1 MPKLLRTLIVED
13 SDNDTELL
21 LRDLR
26 RAGYE
31 TIHERVESAEA
42 LQAALKRQ
50 DWDIVISD
58 HALPHFNGLAA
69 LKLFKELGGD
79 IPFIIVSGSIDE
91 AIAVEAMRTGAHDYI
106 MKGNTA
112 RLIPAIERELREARI
127 RQERRQADETIRRL
141 AYTDTLTGLPNRI
154 RFREL
159 VQEAIVA
166 GQREQFHVALLLMDL
181 DNFKDVNDT
190 LGHDRGDILLQQVG
204 LRLRS
209 ALFTLDVVARLGG
222 DEFGILL
229 PRLAASSDVS
239 NVIKKLHDCLEA
251 PFMIDGIPITV
262 ETSIGVA
269 TMPEHAD
276 NADMLLQR
284 ADIAMYRAK
293 RMASDYAV
301 YAPEFN
307 LHSPERLGLMA
318 ELRDAI
324 EQEQLLLHFQPKLEL
339 KTGRIVGTEALVRWQ
354 HPRLGMVPPD
364 KFIMAAEQT
373 GLIAPL
379 TRWVLVDALRHY
391 RGMCRESFRLRV
403 SVNLSARS
411 LHDPHTLKMV
421 EQALIA
427 TGVEPDQLMLEVTES
442 AIVLDP
448 KRAEENLVALSR
460 MGVWLSIDDFGT
472 GYTSLSS
479 IKRLPLNEIKIDK
492 SFVTNMLTDEKGA
505 MLVRSVIDLGH
516 NFGLTVVAEG
526 VETQEV
532 LDALAALGC
541 DEVQG
546 YFISKPQ
553 TFELL
558 KSWLTTSPY
567 KIGPSDTVTCRMG
580 GAPGSLGA

>member
-1 MPKLLRTLIVED
+1 MQKLLRTLIVED
-13 SDNDTELL
+13 SENDTELL

-31 TIHERVESAEA
+31 VIHERVESAEA

-58 HALPHFNGLAA
+58 YALPHFNGLAA
-69 LKLFKELGGD
+69 LKLVQELGGD
-79 IPFIIVSGSIDE
+79 IPFIIVSGTIGED
-91 AIAVEAMRTGAHDYI
+91 IAVEAMRTGAHDYI

-112 RLIPAIERELREARI
+112 RLMPAIERELREARI
-127 RQERRQADETIRRL
+127 RQDRRQADETIRRL
-141 AYTDTLTGLPNRI
+141 AYIDTLTGLPNRI

-166 GQREQFHVALLLMDL
+166 GQREQFPVALLLMDI
-181 DNFKDVNDT
+181 NRFKDVNNT

-204 LRLRS
+204 LRLHS
-209 ALFTLDVVARLGG
+209 ALFPRDMVARLGG

-229 PRLAASSDVS
+229 PRLAASSDVI
-239 NVIKKLHDCLEA
+239 NVIKKLHDCLEIL
-251 PFMIDGIPITV
+251 FMIDGIPIAI
-262 ETSIGVA
+262 EASIGVA

-276 NADMLLQR
+276 NADTLLQR
-284 ADIAMYRAK
+284 AGIAMYRAK
-293 RMASDYAV
+293 RMARDYTV

-307 LHSPERLGLMA
+307 FYSPERLGLMA

-339 KTGRIVGTEALVRWQ
+339 KTGRIVGAEALVRWQ

-364 KFIMAAEQT
+364 KFIVAAEQT

-379 TRWVLVDALRHY
+379 TRWVLIDALRQCQS
-391 RGMCRESFRLRV
+391 MCRDGIRLRV

-411 LHDPHTLKMV
+411 LHDQHILKMV
-421 EQALIA
+421 EQALNA
-427 TGVEPDQLMLEVTES
+427 SGVEPDQLVLEITES

-460 MGVWLSIDDFGT
+460 MGIWLSIDDFGT

-479 IKRLPLNEIKIDK
+479 IKRLPVNEIKIDR
-492 SFVTNMLTDEKGA
+492 SFVTNMLTDKKDE
-505 MLVRSVIDLGH
+505 MIVRTIIELGH

-553 TFELL
+553 TSELL
-558 KSWLTTSPY
+558 KSWFSTSPY
-567 KIGPSDTVTCRMG
+567 KIGLADAGC
-580 GAPGSLGA
+580 

>member
-1 MPKLLRTLIVED
+1 MQKLLRTLIVED
-13 SDNDTELL
+13 SENDTELL

-58 HALPHFNGLAA
+58 YALPHFNGLAA
-69 LKLFKELGGD
+69 LKLFKKLGGD

-91 AIAVEAMRTGAHDYI
+91 DIAVEAMRTGAHDYI

-112 RLIPAIERELREARI
+112 RLMPAIERELREARI
-127 RQERRQADETIRRL
+127 RQERRQANETIRCL

-181 DNFKDVNDT
+181 DNFKYVNDT

-229 PRLAASSDVS
+229 SRLAASSDVS
-239 NVIKKLHDCLEA
+239 NVIKKLHDCLEV
-251 PFMIDGIPITV
+251 PFMIDGIPIAV

-276 NADMLLQR
+276 NADMLMQR

-307 LHSPERLGLMA
+307 SYSPERLGLMA

-354 HPRLGMVPPD
+354 HPRLGMIPPD
-364 KFIMAAEQT
+364 KFILDAEQT
-373 GLIAPL
+373 GLIDPL
-379 TRWVLVDALRHY
+379 TRWVLIAALRHY
-391 RGMCRESFRLRV
+391 QGMCREGFRLRV

-411 LHDPHTLKMV
+411 LHDQHTLKMV
-421 EQALIA
+421 EQALIT

-460 MGVWLSIDDFGT
+460 MGVRLSIDDFGT

-492 SFVTNMLTDEKGA
+492 SFITNMLTDEKGA

-532 LDALAALGC
+532 LDALTALGC

-553 TFELL
+553 TCELL
-558 KSWLTTSPY
+558 KSWFTTSPY
-567 KIGPSDTVTCRMG
+567 KI
-580 GAPGSLGA
+580 

>member
-13 SDNDTELL
+13 SENDAELL

-31 TIHERVESAEA
+31 IIHERVESAEA
-42 LQAALKRQ
+42 LRAALKRQ
-50 DWDIVISD
+50 DWDLVLSD
-58 HALPHFNGLAA
+58 YALPNFNGLAA
-69 LKLFKELGGD
+69 LKLVQEQGGD
-79 IPFIIVSGSIDE
+79 IPFIIVSGSIGED
-91 AIAVEAMRTGAHDYI
+91 IAVEAMRTGAHDYI
-106 MKGNTA
+106 MKGNPA
-112 RLIPAIERELREARI
+112 RLIPAIERELKEAVLR
-127 RQERRQADETIRRL
+127 RERRQAQQHAHYL
-141 AYTDTLTGLPNRI
+141 AYTDPLTDLPNRAG
-154 RFREL
+154 FRMQL
-159 VQEAIVA
+159 QQAVVEAR
-166 GQREQFHVALLLMDL
+166 GSRRPLALLLMDL
-181 DNFKDVNDT
+181 DRFKEVNDT
-190 LGHDRGDILLQQVG
+190 LGHIRGDALLQQVG
-204 LRLRS
+204 KRLRE
-209 ALFTLDVVARLGG
+209 ALFTDDKIARLGG

-229 PRLAASSDVS
+229 PRLAAAGDV
-239 NVIKKLHDCLEA
+239 NLVIKKLHDCLEA
-251 PFMIDGIPITV
+251 PFIIDGIPIVV

-276 NADMLLQR
+276 DADMLLQR

-307 LHSPERLGLMA
+307 PHSPERLGLMA

-324 EQEQLLLHFQPKLEL
+324 EQNQLLLHFQPKVEL
-339 KTGRIVGTEALVRWQ
+339 KTGRIVGAEALVRWQ

-364 KFIMAAEQT
+364 KFILAAEQT

-379 TRWVLVDALRHY
+379 TRWVLIDALTY
-391 RGMCRESFRLRV
+391 CQGALREGIRLQV

-411 LHDPHTLKMV
+411 LHDPQLPKMIADV
-421 EQALIA
+421 LEA
-427 TGVEPDQLMLEVTES
+427 TGAEPGQLMLEVTES

-448 KRAEENLVALSR
+448 KRAEENLVALSH
-460 MGVWLSIDDFGT
+460 MGTWLSIDDFGT

-479 IKRLPLNEIKIDK
+479 IKRLPVNEIKIDK
-492 SFVTNMLTDEKGA
+492 SFVTSMLTDKKDE
-505 MLVRSVIDLGH
+505 MIVRTVIEFGH

-526 VETQEV
+526 VETKEV

-553 TFELL
+553 TCELL
-558 KSWLTTSPY
+558 KSWFFTSPY
-567 KIGPSDTVTCRMG
+567 KIVPPAS
-580 GAPGSLGA
+580 AS